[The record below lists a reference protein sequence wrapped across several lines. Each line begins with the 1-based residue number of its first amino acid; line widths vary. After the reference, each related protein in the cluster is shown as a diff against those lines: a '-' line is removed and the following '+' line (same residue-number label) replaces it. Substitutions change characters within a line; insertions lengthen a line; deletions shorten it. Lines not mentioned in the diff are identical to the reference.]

1 MSNLT
6 KKIPRPLVE
15 ALLKLITNVLILFY
29 RFKFKIL
36 VIRKNTSD
44 HYVFRDIFLLNE
56 FKLPIEIKPKFIV
69 DTGAYIGLSTLY
81 YAKKYPDAQIVA
93 VEPELSN
100 FETLSTNTE
109 INSKISRINAGIWSK
124 NTKLKI
130 VNFNTEKWAFSVT
143 ETDDSDINAI
153 QAITIDEILLNSGF
167 DEIDILK
174 IDIEGSEMEI
184 FSKNCDNW
192 LKKVK
197 IIVLELHDR
206 LVPGC
211 SDSVYGAIKKE
222 DWFEF
227 KKGEKVIFIRKQFY

>member
-81 YAKKYPDAQIVA
+81 YA
-93 VEPELSN
+93 
-100 FETLSTNTE
+100 
-109 INSKISRINAGIWSK
+109 
-124 NTKLKI
+124 
-130 VNFNTEKWAFSVT
+130 EK
-143 ETDDSDINAI
+143 
-153 QAITIDEILLNSGF
+153 
-167 DEIDILK
+167 
-174 IDIEGSEMEI
+174 
-184 FSKNCDNW
+184 
-192 LKKVK
+192 
-197 IIVLELHDR
+197 
-206 LVPGC
+206 
-211 SDSVYGAIKKE
+211 
-222 DWFEF
+222 
-227 KKGEKVIFIRKQFY
+227 